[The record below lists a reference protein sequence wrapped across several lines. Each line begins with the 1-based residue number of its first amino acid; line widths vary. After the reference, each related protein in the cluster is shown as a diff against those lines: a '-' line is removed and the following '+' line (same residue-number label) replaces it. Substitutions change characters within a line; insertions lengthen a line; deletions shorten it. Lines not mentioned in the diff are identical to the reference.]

1 MRACQLLECQGRV
14 ALSSKR
20 LVSAMTTI
28 SCVALAAA
36 MVGCASTPTED
47 PKAAAERYN
56 AVVASPVRTDA
67 DRRLD
72 AARHPAEFLAFAQ
85 VKPGMQALDVAT
97 GGGYTTQLLALA
109 VGPTGKV
116 WAQAQQPGAAVTKRL
131 ADQPQANIVL
141 VARSFED
148 PVPDGAPKLDLIT
161 IVLNYHDIS
170 YLPIDRAK
178 MNQRLFAALQPGGR
192 LVIVDHS
199 ARPGTGIAD
208 GKTLHRI
215 DEAVVISEARQAG
228 FVLEAEG
235 TFLRNPA
242 DTRAESSNDP
252 KVPTDKFAL
261 RFVKPRAN

>member
-1 MRACQLLECQGRV
+1 MPFISGKFAARASAFATVTVV
-14 ALSSKR
+14 AW
-20 LVSAMTTI
+20 
-28 SCVALAAA
+28 LA
-36 MVGCASTPTED
+36 GCASVPKED
-47 PKAAAERYN
+47 PRAAADRYQ
-56 AVVASPVRTDA
+56 AVVASPVRTDQ
-67 DRRLD
+67 DRRMD
-72 AARHPAEFLAFAQ
+72 ASRRPTEFLPFTQ
-85 VKPGMQALDVAT
+85 VGPGMQVLDVAT

-116 WAQAQQPGAAVTKRL
+116 WAQTQQPGATITKRL

-141 VARSFED
+141 VTRSFED
-148 PVPDGAPKLDLIT
+148 PVPDNAPKLDLIT

-178 MNQRLFAALQPGGR
+178 MNQRLFAALRPGGK

-199 ARPGTGIAD
+199 ARGGTGIAD

-215 DEAVVISEARQAG
+215 DEAVVVAEEKQAG

-235 TFLRNPA
+235 GFLRNPA

-252 KVPTDKFAL
+252 KIPTDKFAL
-261 RFVKPRAN
+261 RFVKPATNP